1 MKFYDKKASNFYCS
15 EILKSIGAPSPEQC
29 SYLQHCPL
37 ASLLV
42 TALVFCYIQFLTKV
56 TRQKKKIK
64 QTNKQTNDAKIP
76 FYFTINEE

>member
-15 EILKSIGAPSPEQC
+15 EILKSIGAPGPEQC

-37 ASLLV
+37 ASFLV
-42 TALVFCYIQFLTKV
+42 TALVFRCIQFLTKV

-64 QTNKQTNDAKIP
+64 QTNKQMTQKFLSISQ
-76 FYFTINEE
+76 